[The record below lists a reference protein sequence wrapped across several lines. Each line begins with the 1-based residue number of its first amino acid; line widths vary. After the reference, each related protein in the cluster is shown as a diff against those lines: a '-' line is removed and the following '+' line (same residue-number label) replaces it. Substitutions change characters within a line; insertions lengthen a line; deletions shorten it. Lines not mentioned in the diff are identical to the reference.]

1 MIEQDHRNIKRLTR
15 PMFGFKSWNS
25 MKSTVAGYEL
35 VNIIKKGQHINSG
48 KITVWD
54 QFYVI
59 AA

>member
-1 MIEQDHRNIKRLTR
+1 
-15 PMFGFKSWNS
+15 MFGFKSWNS